1 MPQKKRIKS
10 HQSQVTEGKGKFG
23 PIGRWWRQNLWHKLL
38 AILMALII
46 STVGTMYGIAQWY
59 IHRHAH
65 EPMQMGA
72 TFIPD
77 YAKQLGLMPEETLDA
92 IINDLQPDRL
102 RLVSYWEN
110 GEAIPGQYDFS
121 FLDWQMDKAQAAG
134 IKVSLAIGLRQPR
147 WPECHMPQ
155 WAAVLPKSEW
165 EPKLKD
171 YIKAVVERY
180 RNNPAL
186 AEYQLENEF
195 FLTVFGECPDFTRDR
210 LVDEYNMV
218 KELDPNHTLIV
229 SRSNNAIGWPIGDP
243 QPDKSA
249 VSVYK
254 RVWDKTLTRRYFEYP
269 FPAWFYGTLAGWYEL
284 SSGSNTFIHELQAE
298 AWLPDGFDMQ
308 TAPVEELYK
317 SLSPQRLH
325 DRFQYGRATGMRT
338 MDLWGVEWWYFMKE
352 RRDAPALWE
361 TAKVEFH
368 KDK

>member
-1 MPQKKRIKS
+1 MPNS
-10 HQSQVTEGKGKFG
+10 WG
-23 PIGRWWRQNLWHKLL
+23 
-38 AILMALII
+38 
-46 STVGTMYGIAQWY
+46 
-59 IHRHAH
+59 
-65 EPMQMGA
+65 
-72 TFIPD
+72 
-77 YAKQLGLMPEETLDA
+77 
-92 IINDLQPDRL
+92 
-102 RLVSYWEN
+102 YWEN
-110 GEAIPGQYDFS
+110 GETVPGQYDFS

-325 DRFQYGRATGMRT
+325 DRFEYGRATGMRT

-361 TAKVEFH
+361 TAKTEFH
-368 KDK
+368 RP